1 MVGDDVS
8 VMLDGWCKV
17 FHQFTEN
24 FMIGIFIAPTIAI
37 IDDILFDLSW
47 SSKILKVKIYKT

>member
-24 FMIGIFIAPTIAI
+24 FIIGKLNNPIIAI
-37 IDDILFDLSW
+37 IEDILLALLKSFINIQD
-47 SSKILKVKIYKT
+47 KI

>member
-24 FMIGIFIAPTIAI
+24 FIIGKLNNPIIAI
-37 IDDILFDLSW
+37 MEDILLALLNSFINTQD
-47 SSKILKVKIYKT
+47 KI